1 MQIKGT
7 VSPEKLLNL
16 GLREMDRTL
25 TIDRTWFLHFS
36 DQLFNIYNCLAVCRL
51 DVKPVWSLSETD
63 ALRRLIVHAV
73 VAVS

>member
-1 MQIKGT
+1 
-7 VSPEKLLNL
+7 
-16 GLREMDRTL
+16 MDRTL

-63 ALRRLIVHAV
+63 ELRRLIVHAV